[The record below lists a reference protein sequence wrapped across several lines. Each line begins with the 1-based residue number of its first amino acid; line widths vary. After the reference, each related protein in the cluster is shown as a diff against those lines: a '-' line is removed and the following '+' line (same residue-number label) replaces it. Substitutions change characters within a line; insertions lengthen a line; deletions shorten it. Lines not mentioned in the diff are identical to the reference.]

1 MDEVHS
7 LLKDITNVT
16 SEIETDF
23 PELYRFLDENPITI
37 PIDRH
42 PQIDKKVLQ
51 DYLQSLKH
59 LLKHHI
65 QTHQNFMKRIISIT
79 QKDLIKKSVSNELK
93 AQANKLPARI
103 DLDRQITRSTTDFNE
118 AQEEE

>member
-1 MDEVHS
+1 VGNIMYSFRNHLWDFKPLMAAYKDTYIHYATMDEVHS
-7 LLKDITNVT
+7 LLKEITNVT
-16 SEIETDF
+16 LEIETDF
-23 PELYRFLDENPITI
+23 PELYRFLDEDPMTI

-65 QTHQNFMKRIISIT
+65 QTHQS
-79 QKDLIKKSVSNELK
+79 
-93 AQANKLPARI
+93 
-103 DLDRQITRSTTDFNE
+103 FN
-118 AQEEE
+118 Q